1 MISVRQDIPGFITI
15 DFSNEQGFSESSDKI
30 ELTSGLYGVRQL
42 HPHLVVAEDGGQPSA
57 VLFYVWQSLNSA
69 GYKITFDKAS
79 SRLLRLF
86 QEEQDLVKRIKKG
99 KIKLPAVA
107 STKFGIVRPLLQHQ
121 REAVGHALTV
131 QHSANFS
138 VPGAGKTAIALSIYA
153 VLRHQKV
160 VDGLI
165 VIGPASSFV
174 PWEGEFALTLGRP
187 ANVVRLIGV
196 RAHRHRLLR
205 KLDDVD
211 VILCTYQ
218 MAHQERQ
225 NLARLLSEGRY
236 LLVLDESHHIK
247 NIALGPWARTALEL
261 APFAERRM
269 ILTGTPVPHSLQDI
283 WSQFTFLW
291 PTQSVL
297 GTRSQFTRRLETST
311 QPGDLK
317 KELAPFYRRT
327 KKSDL
332 HLPKPDPRFL
342 KIPAKA
348 IPEYQ
353 RLIIRLLELRTN
365 QEARDLGLGKTDISI
380 LRRWRRARTL
390 RLIQAASNPALLLK
404 ALPLVDLGE
413 MANPL
418 DEDPVLRRL
427 LREHSRR
434 ETPAKVAFVETKVRE
449 LISMGKKVVVWAA
462 FVDNLHL
469 LEKHLEDLQPLLVYG
484 EVPAYDEDAR
494 PGFESRERKIR
505 EFNERNSG
513 RNLLLANPAACSES
527 ISLHKVCN
535 NAIYLERTFNAGQFL
550 QSMDRIHRV
559 GMPRNTRP
567 HYYVPLVECAIESVI
582 DRRLKA
588 RQKQLYDLLEDDM
601 QVLGYDEDTGSFLAE
616 DEDDFDSIFQEI
628 LTELSSRADEESD
641 NSSSKG
647 RSRRRTR

>member
-1 MISVRQDIPGFITI
+1 MISVKQDIPGFITI
-15 DFSNEQGFSESSDKI
+15 DFSSEQGFSESTEKI

-42 HPHLVVAEDGGQPSA
+42 HPHLIVAEDGGQPSS
-57 VLFYVWQSLNSA
+57 VLFYIWKSLSSQFELS
-69 GYKITFDKAS
+69 FDTTS

-86 QEEQDLVKRIKKG
+86 QQEQELVKRIRKG
-99 KIKLPAVA
+99 KSRTSVIAAKN
-107 STKFGIVRPLLQHQ
+107 FGIVRPLLLHQ
-121 REAVGHALTV
+121 REAVSHALAV
-131 QHSANFS
+131 QHAANFS
-138 VPGAGKTAIALSIYA
+138 VPGAGKTTIALSTYA
-153 VLRHQKV
+153 ALRHRQTV
-160 VDGLI
+160 ERLI
-165 VIGPASSFV
+165 VIGPASSFA
-174 PWEGEFALTLGRP
+174 PWEDEFSLTFGYSP
-187 ANVVRLIGV
+187 NVVRLIGV

-205 KLDDVD
+205 ELDNVD
-211 VILCTYQ
+211 IILCTYQ

-225 NLARLLSEGRY
+225 MLARVLNEGKY

-297 GTRSQFTRRLETST
+297 GTRSQFTRRLETFH
-311 QPGDLK
+311 QPDDLR
-317 KELAPFYRRT
+317 KELAPFYKRT

-332 HLPKPDPRFL
+332 HLPQPDSHL
-342 KIPAKA
+342 VKISAKA

-353 RLIIRLLELRTN
+353 RLIIRLLELRTL
-365 QEARDLGLGKTDISI
+365 QEARDLGLSNTDLSI

-390 RLIQAASNPALLLK
+390 RLIQAASNPSLLLK

-418 DEDPVLRRL
+418 DDDPVLRRL
-427 LREHSRR
+427 LKEHSRR
-434 ETPAKVAFVETKVRE
+434 EVPAKVTFVETKVRQ
-449 LISMGKKVVVWAA
+449 LVSRQKKVVVWAA
-462 FVDNLHL
+462 FVDNLRL
-469 LEKHLEDLQPLLVYG
+469 LEKRLADLRPLLVYG

-494 PGFESRERKIR
+494 PGFESRESKIR
-505 EFNERNSG
+505 EFNNGTSG

-559 GMPRNTRP
+559 GMPKNTRP
-567 HYYVPLVECAIESVI
+567 HYYIPLLECAIEQVI
-582 DRRLKA
+582 DRRLRS
-588 RQKQLYDLLEDDM
+588 RQSQLYELLEDDM
-601 QVLGYDEDTGSFLAE
+601 RVLGYDEDSGSFLTE
-616 DEDDFDSIFQEI
+616 DEDDLDSIFQDI
-628 LTELSSRADEESD
+628 LTELSSRADGESK
-641 NSSSKG
+641 NAPSKG
-647 RSRRRTR
+647 GPRRRTR